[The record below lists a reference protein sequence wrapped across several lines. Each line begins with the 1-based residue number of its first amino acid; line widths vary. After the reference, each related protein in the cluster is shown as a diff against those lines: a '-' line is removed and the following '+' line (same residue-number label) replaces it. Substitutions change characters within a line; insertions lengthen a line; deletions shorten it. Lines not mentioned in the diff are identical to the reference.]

1 MLCRHL
7 LQLSEITETVEAV
20 AASRGQLHPAPAP
33 APPGQQRLQQCS
45 LRSARESARVSRATI
60 TTSPPPPSP
69 PSGSSTWSRNT
80 TPALRPAPAPV
91 LKSRCLGLAMLG
103 RDI

>member
-33 APPGQQRLQQCS
+33 PPPPPGQQRLQQCS

-60 TTSPPPPSP
+60 TTSPVLTKFKQQVRPILEL
-69 PSGSSTWSRNT
+69 RNGERT
-80 TPALRPAPAPV
+80 
-91 LKSRCLGLAMLG
+91 
-103 RDI
+103 

>member
-33 APPGQQRLQQCS
+33 PPLGQQRLQQCS

-60 TTSPPPPSP
+60 TTSPPA
-69 PSGSSTWSRNT
+69 
-80 TPALRPAPAPV
+80 PALRLQHLVPEHHARPPPRPRPRAEV
-91 LKSRCLGLAMLG
+91 
-103 RDI
+103 